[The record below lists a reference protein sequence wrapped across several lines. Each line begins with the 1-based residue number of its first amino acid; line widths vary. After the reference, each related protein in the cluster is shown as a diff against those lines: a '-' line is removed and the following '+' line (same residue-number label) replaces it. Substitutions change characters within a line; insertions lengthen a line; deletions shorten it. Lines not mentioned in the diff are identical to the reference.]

1 MPRLSRRERAKRR
14 REFAYGSLIL
24 ILIAMIETFLF
35 YQFTHRSEG
44 FDPETLCPVTGPKGH
59 YVLLVDKTDPMTFT
73 QKTALETLLKDLVE
87 RKIPEGYLISVFVMG
102 EDYKEASKPLVE
114 ICNPGK
120 GDGKSEL
127 TANIKQLKRQYN
139 KKFITPLMQQMQAM
153 VSSQSAKYSPI
164 FEMLQM
170 VSLQSFQRFPME
182 GERHLLLV
190 SDLLHNTPEL
200 SLYKKLPSV
209 EDFESSDYARRTFIE
224 LKNVQVDLYLLFNS
238 PQFQTDSLMDF
249 WEAYFEK
256 TGANI
261 SSITPMPG

>member
-1 MPRLSRRERAKRR
+1 MARLSRRERAKRR
-14 REFAYGSLIL
+14 RELIYGSLIL
-24 ILIAMIETFLF
+24 VFIAMIASFLL

-44 FDPETLCPVTGPKGH
+44 FDPETLCPETGPKGH

-73 QKTALETLLKDLVE
+73 QKTAMETLLKELVE

-102 EDYKEASKPLVE
+102 EDYRQTSKPLVE

-127 TANIKQLKRQYN
+127 TANLKQLKRQYN
-139 KKFITPLMQQMQAM
+139 KKFINPLMQQMQSM
-153 VSSQSAKYSPI
+153 VSTQSAKYSPI

-170 VSLQSFQRFPME
+170 VSLQSFQRFPMQ

-200 SLYKKLPSV
+200 SLYKKLPNL
-209 EDFESSDYARRTFIE
+209 EDFEASDYARRTFID
-224 LKNVQVDLYLLFNS
+224 LKEVQVDLYLLFNS
-238 PQFQTDSLMDF
+238 PQYQTDSLMEF
-249 WEAYFEK
+249 WGAYFEK
-256 TGANI
+256 TGAKIN
-261 SSITPMPG
+261 SVTPMPG